1 MQPTHIL
8 CNKEENT
15 KKIVNQCLEITK
27 QTHVSNVFTI
37 NDSINLINIYGDMF
51 DKKLEANKLITRI
64 QFKLNHF
71 KSFIKEKPNI
81 KVVYFI
87 WRNPWMVAAK
97 NTYINHLLE
106 LNKFENIYKNK
117 ERYPEIEIKK
127 IRTEGDPDLI
137 LLSSEP
143 YPFKEKHALELGRFT
158 NHGKTIFVDGEMF
171 SWQGSR
177 LLKAFDY
184 FITLRN
190 SI

>member
-1 MQPTHIL
+1 M
-8 CNKEENT
+8 
-15 KKIVNQCLEITK
+15 NQCLEITK